1 MKSLPEI
8 ISTKSSSTEDLMAL
22 PGVNAVDVGYKY
34 VKGKQTDEVCIRV
47 HVDQKKKTVPA
58 KDKIP
63 ETINGIKTDVIQ
75 RKIYPLQFG
84 LRKKLT
90 EISLQADNTN
100 YATVKGGISIGPDR
114 AIGGYVFAGTL
125 GCIVRDNATNNPML
139 LSNFHVM
146 CVDSG
151 WHTGDQMD
159 QPSRVD
165 GGTHS
170 DNIGNLSRA
179 VLSDHVDG
187 AISTL
192 SGRPY
197 SCEIVDIGYVAGTTT
212 AVLNSAVRKRGRT
225 TLLTYGFVDSIAATV
240 RIDYGDGIGEK
251 TLHDQV
257 SIRPDTS
264 HNPKFSDHGDSG
276 SVVVDN
282 SRKIIGLLYAGSD
295 DGFAYINPISYVLSE
310 LNIKV
315 CKGGIKKIEIKEHK
329 EFKLEKI
336 EIKEHKEHKE
346 FKYEKFEKA
355 ELKDKNEKLEF
366 EGPKRIFEHDPKG
379 IAENPKF
386 GEGGFDPSN
395 PSFPNM
401 PGFMGGQGSLSSFI
415 PDNLRPDLSQGALS
429 DEDQGT
435 C

>member
-8 ISTKSSSTEDLMAL
+8 VSTKSSSTEDLMAL

-34 VKGKQTDEVCIRV
+34 VKGKRTDEVCIRV

-58 KDKIP
+58 KEKIP
-63 ETINGIKTDVIQ
+63 ETINGIKTDVIE

-84 LRKKLT
+84 LRKKLSD
-90 EISLQADNTN
+90 ISLQADNTN
-100 YATVKGGISIGPDR
+100 YSTIKGGISIGPDR

-146 CVDSG
+146 CVDNG

-192 SGRPY
+192 SGRPF
-197 SCEIVDIGYVAGTTT
+197 SCQIVDIGYVAGTTT

-240 RIDYGDGIGEK
+240 KLDYGDGIGER

-257 SIRPDTS
+257 SIRPDAA
-264 HNPKFSDHGDSG
+264 HNSKFSDHGDSG

-282 SRKIIGLLYAGSD
+282 SRKVIGLLYAGSD

-310 LNIKV
+310 LNIKM
-315 CKGGIKKIEIKEHK
+315 CKGRTKKIEVK
-329 EFKLEKI
+329 EFKDHKEIKSEKI
-336 EIKEHKEHKE
+336 ERKEFKEHKE
-346 FKYEKFEKA
+346 FKYEKLEKI
-355 ELKDKNEKLEF
+355 ELKDKLEF

-379 IAENPKF
+379 IVENQPP
-386 GEGGFDPSN
+386 GEGFDPAG
-395 PSFPNM
+395 PSFPNA
-401 PGFMGGQGSLSSFI
+401 PGFMGDAGSYSSFI

-429 DEDQGT
+429 DEDEGD